1 MTFDNEPTERSPLQR
16 RTGVTVWKQI
26 GDTLEREIRERR
38 YLAEGRLPSETTLA
52 ARFKVNRHTL
62 RQALAAL
69 QESGLIRIEQGRGAF
84 VESGWVD
91 YTLARRTRYSENVLR
106 NKLTP
111 TRRMLGGREE
121 AATRPVAKALGLRSG
136 ARVLVAELLQLTGE
150 EPLGIATMYFPAAR
164 FPGLL
169 ELIAAGESVTQAMRQ
184 QGVDDY
190 TRVHNRITTRLPE
203 EGVARALCQPRARP
217 VLCVESV
224 DADEHGTPVKYGIT
238 VFSGDRVQLVV
249 DPEDARD

>member
-1 MTFDNEPTERSPLQR
+1 MTFETETIPPCPFRR

-38 YLAEGRLPSETTLA
+38 YLADGRLPSETTLA

-69 QESGLIRIEQGRGAF
+69 QDSGLIRIEQGRGAF
-84 VESGWVD
+84 VQREWVD
-91 YTLARRTRYSENVLR
+91 YALARRTRYSENVLR
-106 NKLTP
+106 NKLMP
-111 TRRMLGGREE
+111 TRTMLAGREE
-121 AATRPVAKALGLRSG
+121 AAAQPVARALGLRRG
-136 ARVLVAELLQLTGE
+136 TRVLVAEVLQMAGD

-169 ELIAAGESVTQAMRQ
+169 ARLATGESVTQAMRE
-184 QGVDDY
+184 QGVADY
-190 TRVHNRITTRLPE
+190 TRVHNRITTQLPE
-203 EGVARALCQPRARP
+203 EGVAQALRQPRSRP
-217 VLCVESV
+217 VLSVESV

-249 DPEDARD
+249 DPEDALG